1 MKLESQAVLVTGAQ
15 QGIGRAIAIAFAE
28 AGADVAINYYDDREA
43 AEEVALVVRAAGR
56 EAVLIK
62 GDVADCA
69 THTALVAAAVQGLGR
84 LDHLVNNA
92 GIYPR
97 ASLLEMSSETWD
109 RTLDTNLK
117 ASCFMAQ
124 AFGRYMIGAGRSGS
138 IVNMASLAAQ
148 GWPNSSA
155 YTSSKGGII
164 ALTRTLAMELADH
177 GVRVNCISPG
187 VIDTAQ
193 PRGGYSEE
201 QLAELVKGTLAK
213 RMGTAAEVAS
223 VALFLASDASS
234 FVNGQNIHVNGGV
247 FMA

>member
-1 MKLESQAVLVTGAQ
+1 MKLEGQAVLVTGAQ
-15 QGIGRAIAIAFAE
+15 QGIGRAVAISFAQ
-28 AGADVAINYYDDREA
+28 AGADVAINYLDDRSA
-43 AEEVALVVRAAGR
+43 AEDVASAVQAAGR
-56 EAVLIK
+56 NAVVVQA
-62 GDVADCA
+62 DVADVSS
-69 THTALVAAAVQGLGR
+69 HGGMIAAAVEGLGR

-97 ASLLEMSSETWD
+97 ASLLEMSPELWD

-117 ASCFMAQ
+117 ASCFVAQ
-124 AFGRYMIGAGRSGS
+124 AFARYMIDAGRPGS

-213 RMGTAAEVAS
+213 RMGTAEEVAS
-223 VALFLASDASS
+223 VALFLASDAAS